1 MFTTA
6 ASTITQIM
14 GSDDEENKLNENITT
29 LNKIYQEHYLPLKL
43 YERVKNSLSY
53 QHKKD
58 ITDITD
64 FVD

>member
-1 MFTTA
+1 
-6 ASTITQIM
+6 M